1 MKLLKIDEVT
11 AMLNISKATLYASIQ
26 RGEIPPAIKVTRR
39 SRAWVEAE
47 IIEYLESRP
56 RASGHEAGS

>member
-11 AMLNISKATLYASIQ
+11 KMLGISKATLYASIQ
-26 RGEIPPAIKVTRR
+26 RGEIPPAIKITRR

-56 RASGHEAGS
+56 RAAGNDIKI